1 MFCVCFFVKE
11 NWEGEIILI
20 INNSYQVE
28 FELRR
33 LRLSS
38 VLATQLTPLGTNQLF
53 FSGNANKYTK
63 ISLDAVNY
71 VQKR

>member
-1 MFCVCFFVKE
+1 MFCVFFFVKE

-33 LRLSS
+33 LSS
-38 VLATQLTPLGTNQLF
+38 VLATELTPLRTNQLF